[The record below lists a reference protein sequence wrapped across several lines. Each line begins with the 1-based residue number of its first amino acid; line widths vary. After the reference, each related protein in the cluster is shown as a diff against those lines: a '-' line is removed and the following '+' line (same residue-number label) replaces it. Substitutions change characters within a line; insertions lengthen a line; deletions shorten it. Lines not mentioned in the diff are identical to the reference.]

1 MLYIIQ
7 ILLIFCLEHVSSFSQ
22 IKVCQSKDCM
32 KQFSSTNY
40 DGNLIQMLTDLLP
53 PGESASSNSS
63 KIKIESCGCLSNCGR
78 GPNVLIRHDNNERVF
93 NGVQDIQT
101 VAAILDVGV
110 GIDCPIEIMVA
121 IDMIT
126 KVNKSKICSIFTTL
140 Y

>member
-1 MLYIIQ
+1 MLSIIP

-22 IKVCQSKDCM
+22 IQVCQSKDCM

-53 PGESASSNSS
+53 PGEAA

-78 GPNVLIRHDNNERVF
+78 GPNVLVRHDNNERVF
-93 NGVQDIQT
+93 NGVQDVQT
-101 VAAILDVGV
+101 AAAILDVGV

-121 IDMIT
+121 IDMMT
-126 KVNKSKICSIFTTL
+126 KVSKSKMCSIFITL
-140 Y
+140 C